1 MEAAEYASLVVS
13 FCLFNIVSASSNYEK
28 RQLESFQMC
37 GFGGSEAS
45 LYISP
50 WHAAILTVG
59 EDFQAA
65 RNIHRCKVRV
75 KTQEGFGLAAV
86 IEDMRIRGRKDRETN
101 GWVCEDYVKMSTSG
115 TSVLYK
121 FLDTVL
127 PGDLFKSKTTK
138 ELCGVQQNRG
148 DGNSSF
154 RFSEVGSN
162 ANILSTLASHLTI
175 EFHQEKSNDN
185 PVNNTFTIVIT
196 TYKHDSD
203 KVFAEAC
210 QGKYV
215 CKGNN
220 EYQYCIHPRYKCDS
234 HFNCAFP
241 YSGSDEQGCRAI
253 QHPIFSMT
261 TIIITTLAG
270 IVGLGLIV
278 CCLFTIIMRARS
290 RTTTPTGTPIEAS
303 APPLQRQHTL
313 PRYEAVVKS
322 DARQDWGPDAPPS
335 PSEFPPNYHALFPN
349 GPPKDLA
356 AESDEL

>member
-50 WHAAILTVG
+50 WDAAILTVG

-203 KVFAEAC
+203 KECLQRLVRASTCARGTTSTSTAFTQDTSVTATSTVLSLIVDQMSKDVE
-210 QGKYV
+210 
-215 CKGNN
+215 
-220 EYQYCIHPRYKCDS
+220 QYNI
-234 HFNCAFP
+234 P
-241 YSGSDEQGCRAI
+241 YS
-253 QHPIFSMT
+253 P
-261 TIIITTLAG
+261 
-270 IVGLGLIV
+270 
-278 CCLFTIIMRARS
+278 
-290 RTTTPTGTPIEAS
+290 
-303 APPLQRQHTL
+303 
-313 PRYEAVVKS
+313 
-322 DARQDWGPDAPPS
+322 
-335 PSEFPPNYHALFPN
+335 
-349 GPPKDLA
+349 
-356 AESDEL
+356 

>member
-1 MEAAEYASLVVS
+1 MGAAVYASVVAS
-13 FCLFNIVSASSNYEK
+13 FCLCNFVSASSNYDTY
-28 RQLESFQMC
+28 QLESFRMC
-37 GFGGSEAS
+37 GIGAS
-45 LYISP
+45 DASVYISP
-50 WHAAILTVG
+50 WQAIILRVG
-59 EDFQAA
+59 DDFQAA

-75 KTQEGFGLAAV
+75 TTQKGFGLAAV
-86 IEDMRIRGRKDRETN
+86 IEDMRIRGRKDKETN
-101 GWVCEDYVKMSTSG
+101 GWLCEDYVKMSTSG
-115 TSVLYK
+115 GSFVSK

-138 ELCGVQQNRG
+138 ELCGIQQNKG
-148 DGNSSF
+148 DSNSSF
-154 RFSEVGSN
+154 RFSEVGSS
-162 ANILSTLASHLTI
+162 ANILSTLTNQLTV
-175 EFHQEKSNDN
+175 EFHQERSNDN

-203 KVFAEAC
+203 KEAC
-210 QGKYV
+210 QGKYM
-215 CKGNN
+215 CKGSG
-220 EYQYCIHPRYKCDS
+220 EYQYCIHPRYECDS

-241 YSGSDEQGCRAI
+241 YSGSDEQRCRVI

-261 TIIITTLAG
+261 TIIITTLAT

-313 PRYEAVVKS
+313 PLYEAVVKS
-322 DARQDWGPDAPPS
+322 DGRQGWGPDDPPS
-335 PSEFPPNYHALFPN
+335 PNEFPPNYHALFPN